1 MRMGVGRDKDK
12 RLIVGEIDADEEFVF
27 TIENRKNG
35 EILGLQVRD
44 DEVTA
49 MRMRGE
55 TLEELRKSLRKGKVL
70 TWDELCQK

>member
-1 MRMGVGRDKDK
+1 MGVGRDKDK